1 MEFNTI
7 AELFQNTIKKHPNK
21 ELYYYKKGRDWSSIN
36 GKTISYTVKD
46 ISMSILSQNLL
57 KGDRVGIIAKNS
69 PKWALSD
76 YGIICSGCA
85 TVSIYPTLIPSQIE
99 YIINDSELQIL
110 FLENE
115 EQLDKINQIWKN
127 CKTLRL
133 VVMMNDSFESESEK
147 VVKFSTFL
155 DFGLSL
161 SNDDPGKFQSTIDSI
176 SEDDLLTL
184 IYTSGTTGNPKGV
197 MLTHGNLASNIK
209 AIMRAQKFSD
219 NEVFLSFLP
228 LSHVFER
235 MCGHFSAFCIGAK
248 TYYAESIDTVAEN
261 MKETKP
267 TVLISV
273 PRLYEKI
280 YSKIITGVQSAPALR
295 RKIFYWSLK
304 NGRKLSL
311 MRYNNLKPGFLLKI
325 KYAIAKKL
333 VFDKAK
339 SRFGGRIKYFIS
351 GGAPLSKELAEF
363 FYSLNLLILEGYG
376 LTETSPIISSNTPY
390 DYRFGTVGKPL
401 DNVLVEIANDG
412 EILVKGPS
420 IMAGYYKKEEMTKKA
435 INEDGWFHTGDIGE
449 IDSDGFL
456 KITDRK
462 KSLIITSGG
471 KNVAPAPLENAILN
485 SIYAEQC
492 MAVGDKKN
500 FISCLIVPNFDAL
513 NDYLG
518 SKNIEISDKNA
529 MVEHPAVIEL
539 FDGIV
544 EDSMESFSNYEKVKK
559 YKLLKSL
566 WTLEKGEITPSLKV
580 VRRRV
585 SDNHKDLIES
595 IYLD

>member
-46 ISMSILSQNLL
+46 ISMSILSQNLI

-127 CKTLRL
+127 CKTLKL
-133 VVMMNDSFESESEK
+133 VVMMNDSFELELEK

-161 SNDDPGKFQSTIDSI
+161 SNDDPGKFQSTVDSI
-176 SEDDLLTL
+176 SENDLLTL

-311 MRYNNLKPGFLLKI
+311 MRYNNLKPGF
-325 KYAIAKKL
+325 
-333 VFDKAK
+333 
-339 SRFGGRIKYFIS
+339 
-351 GGAPLSKELAEF
+351 
-363 FYSLNLLILEGYG
+363 
-376 LTETSPIISSNTPY
+376 
-390 DYRFGTVGKPL
+390 
-401 DNVLVEIANDG
+401 
-412 EILVKGPS
+412 
-420 IMAGYYKKEEMTKKA
+420 
-435 INEDGWFHTGDIGE
+435 
-449 IDSDGFL
+449 
-456 KITDRK
+456 
-462 KSLIITSGG
+462 
-471 KNVAPAPLENAILN
+471 
-485 SIYAEQC
+485 
-492 MAVGDKKN
+492 
-500 FISCLIVPNFDAL
+500 
-513 NDYLG
+513 
-518 SKNIEISDKNA
+518 
-529 MVEHPAVIEL
+529 
-539 FDGIV
+539 
-544 EDSMESFSNYEKVKK
+544 
-559 YKLLKSL
+559 
-566 WTLEKGEITPSLKV
+566 
-580 VRRRV
+580 
-585 SDNHKDLIES
+585 
-595 IYLD
+595 

>member
-1 MEFNTI
+1 M
-7 AELFQNTIKKHPNK
+7 
-21 ELYYYKKGRDWSSIN
+21 
-36 GKTISYTVKD
+36 
-46 ISMSILSQNLL
+46 
-57 KGDRVGIIAKNS
+57 
-69 PKWALSD
+69 
-76 YGIICSGCA
+76 
-85 TVSIYPTLIPSQIE
+85 
-99 YIINDSELQIL
+99 
-110 FLENE
+110 
-115 EQLDKINQIWKN
+115 
-127 CKTLRL
+127 
-133 VVMMNDSFESESEK
+133 K
-147 VVKFSTFL
+147 V
-155 DFGLSL
+155 
-161 SNDDPGKFQSTIDSI
+161 
-176 SEDDLLTL
+176 
-184 IYTSGTTGNPKGV
+184 
-197 MLTHGNLASNIK
+197 
-209 AIMRAQKFSD
+209 
-219 NEVFLSFLP
+219 
-228 LSHVFER
+228 
-235 MCGHFSAFCIGAK
+235 
-248 TYYAESIDTVAEN
+248 
-261 MKETKP
+261 
-267 TVLISV
+267 
-273 PRLYEKI
+273 
-280 YSKIITGVQSAPALR
+280 
-295 RKIFYWSLK
+295 
-304 NGRKLSL
+304 
-311 MRYNNLKPGFLLKI
+311 

-420 IMAGYYKKEEMTKKA
+420 IMAGYYKKEEITKKA

-513 NDYLG
+513 HDYLG

-544 EDSMESFSNYEKVKK
+544 EDYMESFSNYEKVKK
-559 YKLLKSL
+559 YKLLKNL

-580 VRRRV
+580 ARRKV

>member
-1 MEFNTI
+1 MEFKTI

-21 ELYYYKKGRDWSSIN
+21 ELYYYKKGNDWSSLN

-46 ISMSILSQNLL
+46 ISMAILSHELE
-57 KGDRVGIIAKNS
+57 KGDKVGIIAKNS

-85 TVSIYPTLIPSQIE
+85 TVSIYPTLIATQIE
-99 YIINDSELQIL
+99 YIIKDSELKIL

-115 EQLDKINQIWKN
+115 EQLDKINEIWER
-127 CKTLRL
+127 CETLKL
-133 VVMMNDSFESESEK
+133 VIMMNDSFDSESDK
-147 VVKFSTFL
+147 VLKFSTFL
-155 DFGLSL
+155 DFGTQL
-161 SNDDPGKFQSTIDSI
+161 SNDDPDKFQNTIDSI
-176 SEDDLLTL
+176 TENDLLTL

-197 MLTHGNLASNIK
+197 MLTHGNLTSNIK

-261 MKETKP
+261 MKEAKP

-280 YSKIITGVQSAPALR
+280 YSKIISGVESAPALR

-304 NGRKLSL
+304 NGRKFSL
-311 MRYNNLKPGFLLKI
+311 MKYNNISPGFLLSL
-325 KYAIAKKL
+325 KYKIAKKL

-339 SRFGGRIKYFIS
+339 NRFGGKIKYFIS

-390 DYRFGTVGKPL
+390 EYRFGTVGKPL
-401 DNVLVEIANDG
+401 DNVEVRIAEDKEI
-412 EILVKGPS
+412 IVKGPS
-420 IMAGYYKKEEMTKKA
+420 IMLGYYKKEQETREA
-435 INEDGWFHTGDIGE
+435 IDKDGWFHTGDIGE

-471 KNVAPAPLENAILN
+471 KNIAPAPIENAVLN
-485 SIYAEQC
+485 SIYVEQC
-492 MAVGDKKN
+492 MAIGDRRN
-500 FISCLIVPNFDAL
+500 FISCLIVPNFEAL
-513 NDYLG
+513 KDYLD
-518 SKNIEISDKNA
+518 SKNIGISDKEA
-529 MVEHPAVIEL
+529 MLEHSCTIEL
-539 FDGIV
+539 FDSIIN
-544 EDSMESFSNYEKVKK
+544 ESMENFSNYEKVKK
-559 YKLLKSL
+559 YKLLNNL

-580 VRRRV
+580 VRRKV
-585 SDNHKDLIES
+585 VENYKDLIES

>member
-21 ELYYYKKGRDWSSIN
+21 ELYYYKKGSNWSSIN

-115 EQLDKINQIWKN
+115 EQLDKINQIWKS
-127 CKTLRL
+127 CKTLKL
-133 VVMMNDSFESESEK
+133 VVMMNDSFELESEK

-161 SNDDPGKFQSTIDSI
+161 SNDDPGKFQSTVDLI
-176 SEDDLLTL
+176 SENDLLTL

-295 RKIFYWSLK
+295 RMIFYWSLK

-311 MRYNNLKPGFLLKI
+311 MRYNNLKPGFLLKV

-420 IMAGYYKKEEMTKKA
+420 IMAGYYKKEEITKKA
-435 INEDGWFHTGDIGE
+435 INKDGWFHTGDIGE

-559 YKLLKSL
+559 YKLLKNL

-580 VRRRV
+580 VRRKV
-585 SDNHKDLIES
+585 SENHKDLIES

>member
-21 ELYYYKKGRDWSSIN
+21 ELYYYKKGSNWSSIN

-115 EQLDKINQIWKN
+115 EQLDKINQIWKS
-127 CKTLRL
+127 CKTLKL
-133 VVMMNDSFESESEK
+133 VVMMNDSFELESEK

-161 SNDDPGKFQSTIDSI
+161 SNDDPGKFQSTVDLI
-176 SEDDLLTL
+176 SENDLLTL

-311 MRYNNLKPGFLLKI
+311 MRYNNLKPGFLLKV

-420 IMAGYYKKEEMTKKA
+420 IMAGYYKKEEITKKA
-435 INEDGWFHTGDIGE
+435 INKDGWFHTGDIGE

-559 YKLLKSL
+559 YKLLKNL

-580 VRRRV
+580 VRRKV
-585 SDNHKDLIES
+585 SENHKDLIES